1 MKRKRRNYW
10 DQLIDDP
17 SVRKEDL
24 FLKIRD
30 LYIGMMKHIYNDPKY
45 IPDVRMYFSTE
56 RRTVEQGMEK
66 GYPVAVVSHRTN
78 KIETYII
85 EDISKIDNFD
95 NSYSWYQNDV
105 FVVID
110 FRENGISPLQFIT
123 GAFFSELMRQ
133 ISTLGMKRL
142 KISHMYEPLI
152 SSGVAEFF
160 YGFYLLDINLIQT
173 LSALTYEGA
182 YIDCTIYVPKY
193 IGAAE
198 KRTKKA
204 GLDIVLSDPVAFSVE
219 NLRQIRKLVE
229 LSDRY
234 VALVINDAGKIIG
247 LTTGDL
253 WPSECKVR
261 IWGHLSW
268 TITYEENKKISFY
281 NARYHIHTQTQ
292 SNFNITK
299 CLGPLGKGLNEE
311 QIYNIEKVIRA
322 AARQRHGTIIIIGT
336 PDAAESESLRLRAA
350 KTATGILPVYLHEKI
365 GLMTYLTSIDGAVI
379 IDTDCKC
386 ICIGAILD
394 GDAVTKGT

>member
-1 MKRKRRNYW
+1 M
-10 DQLIDDP
+10 
-17 SVRKEDL
+17 
-24 FLKIRD
+24 
-30 LYIGMMKHIYNDPKY
+30 
-45 IPDVRMYFSTE
+45 
-56 RRTVEQGMEK
+56 
-66 GYPVAVVSHRTN
+66 
-78 KIETYII
+78 
-85 EDISKIDNFD
+85 
-95 NSYSWYQNDV
+95 
-105 FVVID
+105 
-110 FRENGISPLQFIT
+110 
-123 GAFFSELMRQ
+123 
-133 ISTLGMKRL
+133 
-142 KISHMYEPLI
+142 
-152 SSGVAEFF
+152 
-160 YGFYLLDINLIQT
+160 
-173 LSALTYEGA
+173 
-182 YIDCTIYVPKY
+182 
-193 IGAAE
+193 
-198 KRTKKA
+198 
-204 GLDIVLSDPVAFSVE
+204 E

-394 GDAVTKGT
+394 GDAVTKGTPARGARYNSTVNYVTRRSQLGQTFAGIVISEDGTIDAVSEGHIVRLNLN